1 VRMPA
6 ESGRGARSHAGL
18 ALASAAL
25 LAAVAVVVLVLASG
39 RSGPARVRPGGARD
53 AVSADGAGHSAD
65 TAVEV
70 VQTTSDL
77 SDRLT
82 RLRALALTTSPA
94 RGAFVIRI
102 DDAVRYQRVT
112 GVGAAMTDTSAWLLA
127 DELPAAARAAVMAD
141 LFGPDGIHLRVL
153 RLPIG
158 ASDFTHDRM
167 PYSYDDLAPGQSDP
181 TLAHFS
187 VAHDDAY
194 IIPMLRQALSLD
206 PGLEILA
213 SPWSPPAWMKT
224 NASLANFEDRGG
236 LRPGDYGAWARY
248 LAAFLQAYA
257 RRHVRI
263 AAITPQNEPGEESR
277 YPGLDLTV
285 GEEDLLIA
293 RYLVPALAAD
303 DLHPAVYALDATW
316 RRRRRAEVIV
326 GDRAVVR
333 HVAGLAWHCYSGN
346 PSAMSALH
354 RLSPRLA
361 EIVSECSTG
370 IAPGPSA
377 ELVIAAM
384 RNWAST
390 VILWN
395 LALDPAGGP
404 VQPPNHGCP
413 HCTGIVSVDERTHTV
428 SDTADYYELG
438 QFGEFVQ
445 PGARRIASND
455 FVTDTYA
462 DRKLGVGYTTPGLDD
477 VAFANPD
484 GTYVLLVHNSAS
496 HAIRF
501 AVSWRGRSFT
511 HALPAGATVTF
522 MWR

>member
-1 VRMPA
+1 
-6 ESGRGARSHAGL
+6 
-18 ALASAAL
+18 
-25 LAAVAVVVLVLASG
+25 
-39 RSGPARVRPGGARD
+39 
-53 AVSADGAGHSAD
+53 
-65 TAVEV
+65 
-70 VQTTSDL
+70 
-77 SDRLT
+77 
-82 RLRALALTTSPA
+82 
-94 RGAFVIRI
+94 
-102 DDAVRYQRVT
+102 
-112 GVGAAMTDTSAWLLA
+112 
-127 DELPAAARAAVMAD
+127 
-141 LFGPDGIHLRVL
+141 
-153 RLPIG
+153 
-158 ASDFTHDRM
+158 
-167 PYSYDDLAPGQSDP
+167 
-181 TLAHFS
+181 
-187 VAHDDAY
+187 
-194 IIPMLRQALSLD
+194 
-206 PGLEILA
+206 
-213 SPWSPPAWMKT
+213 
-224 NASLANFEDRGG
+224 
-236 LRPGDYGAWARY
+236 
-248 LAAFLQAYA
+248 
-257 RRHVRI
+257 
-263 AAITPQNEPGEESR
+263 
-277 YPGLDLTV
+277 
-285 GEEDLLIA
+285 
-293 RYLVPALAAD
+293 
-303 DLHPAVYALDATW
+303 
-316 RRRRRAEVIV
+316 
-326 GDRAVVR
+326 
-333 HVAGLAWHCYSGN
+333 
-346 PSAMSALH
+346 MSALH

-370 IAPGPSA
+370 IAPGPPA

-477 VAFANPD
+477 IAFANPD